1 MSPSSVTAPQRA
13 TPKERATP
21 EERARQLRLRL
32 APVAG
37 IVVGLVGWWLA
48 ATFVFRFLPDP
59 VTTLAT
65 FFEQVATEDFLVNLG
80 VTGRRVLLGT
90 VGAFFVGS
98 AIALAMGRI
107 RSVETAL
114 YPWVF
119 VGLALPGPLV
129 ILFAILALG
138 LDEWASLAALWVVV
152 TPFVVTLVYGGA
164 KAFNPALLEM
174 ATTYRLSRWHRVRHV
189 LLPGL
194 LPSLMSGLR
203 VGFAMSWKIV
213 VLIEALSSTV
223 GIGERIHF
231 FFTFNQPAAVL
242 AWTFTFT
249 IVMVLV
255 ELLVFQTL
263 DRRLFRWRPEA
274 RL

>member
-1 MSPSSVTAPQRA
+1 MV
-13 TPKERATP
+13 
-21 EERARQLRLRL
+21 
-32 APVAG
+32 G
-37 IVVGLVGWWLA
+37 IAVGLGIWWVA
-48 ATFVFRFLPDP
+48 ARFLFRFLPDP
-59 VTTLAT
+59 LTTLQA
-65 FFEQVATEDFLVNLG
+65 FAEQVATETFFENLG
-80 VTGRRVLLGT
+80 VTARRVLLGT

-98 AIALAMGRI
+98 AIGLAMGRI
-107 RSVETAL
+107 WAVEAAL
-114 YPWVF
+114 HPWVF

-129 ILFAILALG
+129 ILFAILAMGLG
-138 LDEWASLAALWVVV
+138 ELTSLVALWAVV

-164 KAFNPALLEM
+164 KALHPELLEM
-174 ATTYRLSRWHRVRHV
+174 SFAFRFSRWERLRHV
-189 LLPGL
+189 LVPAL

-242 AWTFTFT
+242 AWTFSFT
-249 IVMVLV
+249 IIMVVV

-263 DRRLFRWRPEA
+263 DRRLFAWRPRA

>member
-1 MSPSSVTAPQRA
+1 MSPSGVGAPDRA
-13 TPKERATP
+13 AT
-21 EERARQLRLRL
+21 EKRSRRLSLRL
-32 APVAG
+32 APVTG
-37 IVVGLVGWWLA
+37 IVVGLVVWWLA
-48 ATFVFRFLPDP
+48 ATYVFRFLPDP
-59 VTTLAT
+59 VTTLRT
-65 FFEQVATEDFLVNLG
+65 FGEQVATEDFFVNLG

-107 RSVETAL
+107 KTVETAL

-138 LDEWASLAALWVVV
+138 LDESASLAALWVVV
-152 TPFVVTLVYGGA
+152 TPFVVTLVYGSA
-164 KAFNPALLEM
+164 KAFDPALLEM
-174 ATTYRLSRWHRVRHV
+174 AATYRFSRWYRLRHV

-231 FFTFNQPAAVL
+231 YFTFNQPAAVL
-242 AWTFTFT
+242 AWTFSFT
-249 IVMVLV
+249 IIMVLV

-263 DRRLFRWRPEA
+263 DRRLFVWRPEA

>member
-1 MSPSSVTAPQRA
+1 MSPSSVA
-13 TPKERATP
+13 TPRRHRVSGGPSRTS
-21 EERARQLRLRL
+21 LRL

-37 IVVGLVGWWLA
+37 IVVGLVAWWLA
-48 ATFVFRFLPDP
+48 SAFVFRFLPDP
-59 VTTLAT
+59 VTTLQT
-65 FFEQVATEDFLVNLG
+65 FVEQVATDDFYENFL

-90 VGAFFVGS
+90 VGAFIVGS
-98 AIALAMGRI
+98 VIALAMGRI
-107 RSVETAL
+107 WTVETAL

-119 VGLALPGPLV
+119 VGLALPGPIV

-138 LDEWASLAALWVVV
+138 LDEWASLTALWVVV
-152 TPFVVTLVYGGA
+152 TPFVITLVYGGA
-164 KAFNPALLEM
+164 KAFNPELLEM
-174 ATTYRLSRWHRVRHV
+174 AATYDFTRWQRVRHV
-189 LLPGL
+189 LVPGL
-194 LPSLMSGLR
+194 MPSLMSGLR

-242 AWTFTFT
+242 AWTFSFT
-249 IVMVLV
+249 IIMVLV

-263 DRRLFRWRPEA
+263 DRRFFAWRSKA